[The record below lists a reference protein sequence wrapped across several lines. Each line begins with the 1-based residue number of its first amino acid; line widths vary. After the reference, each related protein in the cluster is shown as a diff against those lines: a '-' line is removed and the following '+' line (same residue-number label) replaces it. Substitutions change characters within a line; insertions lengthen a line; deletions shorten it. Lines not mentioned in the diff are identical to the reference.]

1 MCSRGRLFSILRK
14 KGLEQPFENIRFPH
28 QGQTLA
34 LIAQYQ
40 QPISGFQTEYILR
53 GYGNLN
59 SAIFDHCDQSKNMF
73 SSGRN
78 PQSGNRTGE
87 VDQVVQRDI
96 KNLRQQVAF
105 FNIGNR
111 FSGIT

>member
-53 GYGNLN
+53 RYGNLN
-59 SAIFDHCDQSKNMF
+59 FSIFVHSDQSKNMF